1 MIVETRI
8 VGLVQTNCYV
18 IADEET
24 GHMAVI
30 DPGGDVERIVS
41 AVQEVGARVQG
52 RPSVVY
58 VINTHAHFDHVLEN
72 GRLLGQLARLR
83 PARVQAAGPELVAHP
98 QAVPLLS
105 IGGGAELFGLRPASS
120 PMPDRLVQEGDVLE
134 VGRCAFRVLHT
145 PGHSPGSIS
154 LYNADA
160 KSVFVGDVLFAQGVG
175 RTDLPGGDWQTL
187 LASIRN
193 RLFELPDD
201 TIVYPGHGPVT
212 TIGRERQSN
221 PFLKD
226 QGAPG

>member
-1 MIVETRI
+1 MIVKTLI

-24 GHMAVI
+24 GQMAVI

-52 RPSVVY
+52 YPSVAC

-72 GRLLGQLARLR
+72 GRLLEQLVRL
-83 PARVQAAGPELVAHP
+83 QSAAPELVAHP

-120 PMPDRLVQEGDVLE
+120 PAPDRLVQDGDVIA
-134 VGRCAFRVLHT
+134 VGRCTFQVLHT

-154 LYNADA
+154 LYSGDE

-175 RTDLPGGDWQTL
+175 RTDLPGGDWKTL
-187 LASIRN
+187 LASIRG
-193 RLFELPDD
+193 RLLELADD
-201 TIVYPGHGPVT
+201 TTVYPGHGPVT

-221 PFLKD
+221 PFL
-226 QGAPG
+226 